1 VVPEP
6 YLNGRNGY
14 AVVLM
19 SQPVNVGDRHALHQ
33 TLDVVGLAGR
43 DLPLLWLMHDPI
55 RDLFIKSR
63 LDRGLSARSITV
75 VAMQPYS
82 VYLDIL
88 RGATCV
94 ITDSWNVQEEA
105 AALGIPCVV
114 AGMRGLRPSAVGQ
127 RFGHLVGLN
136 KAAITRAVWDCIFT
150 GGRRPVVPPQ
160 WDGQT
165 AARLVDHLYARV
177 AAAPMRAT
185 A

>member
-1 VVPEP
+1 
-6 YLNGRNGY
+6 
-14 AVVLM
+14 M
-19 SQPVNVGDRHALHQ
+19 SQPVNVGEMHALHQ

-43 DLPLLWLMHDPI
+43 DLPLLWLMHDPV
-55 RDLFIKSR
+55 REMFIKGR

-114 AGMRGLRPSAVGQ
+114 AGMRGLRPSAIGQ
-127 RFGHLVGLN
+127 RFGHVVGLN